1 VEGGAL
7 LAGGETEV
15 GVTGAG
21 VEETGAGVGGGAGED
36 EDGASSQKGVHAVID
51 YF

>member
-1 VEGGAL
+1 MEGGAL

-21 VEETGAGVGGGAGED
+21 VEETGAGED